1 MPPDKV
7 LDFAM
12 AKSIAFSTELL
23 LRYSYI
29 VCDLVSLQL
38 LSDGD
43 MADAS
48 DPNSPQY
55 YRVHPL
61 STLFLRQTV
70 EKEQKSPHTTITGAT
85 RLLYTAVDHPDETY
99 GIAAQEIREEEI
111 NFLSVISVPFRNI
124 GKKAIRNIA
133 AECLLPV
140 NIYDT
145 CR

>member
-1 MPPDKV
+1 MLPDRV

-48 DPNSPQY
+48 DPNSVASPQY

-61 STLFLRQTV
+61 LTLFLRQTV
-70 EKEQKSPHTTITGAT
+70 EKEQTSPHTTITGAT
-85 RLLYTAVDHPDETY
+85 RLLYTAVDILVRP
-99 GIAAQEIREEEI
+99 
-111 NFLSVISVPFRNI
+111 P
-124 GKKAIRNIA
+124 
-133 AECLLPV
+133 
-140 NIYDT
+140 
-145 CR
+145 